1 MATFVL
7 VPGMWL
13 GGWAWHDVA
22 ETLRAAGH
30 RVYPVTLTGLGER
43 AHLGGPWVNLDTHVA
58 DVANLLRYE
67 ELRDVV
73 LAGHSY
79 SGNVIAG
86 VADREPER
94 IARLV
99 YVDTWP
105 LPDGVA
111 QIDLNSPEARQAQE
125 QRVAARGEGWRLPM
139 PSWEELDQGNDLR
152 ELGEAER
159 RRMRERAVD
168 QPFGTVT
175 QPVRLTNPAREAL
188 PKTAIW
194 CSLTAA
200 EVQEMIAAYPTVC
213 SELAKPGWEVVELPT
228 GHWPMFSRPREL
240 AKLLGSLAP
249 ATPE

>member
-13 GGWAWHDVA
+13 GGWAWRDVA

-43 AHLGGPWVNLDTHVA
+43 VHLAGPQVNLDTHLA
-58 DVANLLRYE
+58 DVMNLLRYE
-67 ELRDVV
+67 ELREVV
-73 LAGHSY
+73 LVGHSY
-79 SGNVIAG
+79 AGTVIAG
-86 VADREPER
+86 VADQVPER

-111 QIDLNSPEARQAQE
+111 QIDCNSPEGRRAQE
-125 QRVAARGEGWRLPM
+125 QQVATQGEGWRLPL
-139 PSWEELDQGNDLR
+139 PSWEELGQLDQGNNLR
-152 ELGEAER
+152 GLGEAER
-159 RRMRERAVD
+159 RLIRERAAA
-168 QPFGTVT
+168 QPFGTMT

-194 CSLTAA
+194 CSMTVA
-200 EVQEMIAAYPTVC
+200 EVQEMIAAYPTMC
-213 SELAKPGWEVVELPT
+213 SELAKPGWQVVELPT
-228 GHWPMFSRPREL
+228 GHWPMFSLPGEL
-240 AKLLGSLAP
+240 AALLGSLA
-249 ATPE
+249 

>member
-13 GGWAWHDVA
+13 GGWAWRDVA

-43 AHLGGPWVNLDTHVA
+43 VHLAGPQVDLDTHIA
-58 DVANLLRYE
+58 DVVNVLRYE
-67 ELRDVV
+67 DLREVV

-79 SGNVIAG
+79 AGTVIAA
-86 VADREPER
+86 VADRSPER

-111 QIDLNSPEARQAQE
+111 HIEANSPEDRQAQE
-125 QRVAARGEGWRLPM
+125 RRVATQGEGWRLPM
-139 PSWEELDQGNDLR
+139 PPWEELDRGNDLR
-152 ELGEAER
+152 GLGEAER
-159 RRMRERAVD
+159 RMMRERAVD
-168 QPFGTVT
+168 QPFGTMT

-194 CSLTAA
+194 CSMSA
-200 EVQEMIAAYPTVC
+200 EEVRAMVAAYPALC
-213 SELAKPGWEVVELPT
+213 SELAKPGWQVVELPT
-228 GHWPMFSRPREL
+228 GHWPMVSRPREL
-240 AKLLGSLAP
+240 AELLGGLA
-249 ATPE
+249 